1 MTSNCLQ
8 FAAARTSRAKLL
20 TILLAALCIHGS
32 SPGAQMT
39 PYTFYQVNAGYSP
52 AMDVNDAG
60 TVVGYWVGPPVS
72 ADPTSTSL
80 GYVWT
85 RADGAQPIIVD
96 PTTVKQFP
104 QRTPINEP
112 SASLR
117 ISGAGTV
124 AGAACLQG
132 FTCADR
138 RAAIWNP
145 SQGLVSLGSFDN
157 NQNTSAAA
165 GVNSSGQVVGY
176 SWGGGY
182 NNLGPFIWS
191 DADGLQHLT
200 GFRGINGHATGIN
213 ENGVV
218 VGWQA
223 GARQLAY
230 VWSAASGQTDIP
242 DLPGAT
248 ASVGLAI
255 NDDGAVVGRYTAA
268 DGTSRVFRWSAGSG
282 TEDLNAPAGYP
293 ELLDINNAGD
303 VLASIIAQGG
313 GAVVPSLYRNG
324 AWTNVND
331 LMPSGTNFTI
341 QDVTAINNRGWI
353 VGEGTSDPNGAQLG
367 QGFVLI
373 PPNRG
378 PGGGRRCHFNGRR
391 HRIERRPQGERRRRR
406 FPQLQHRGER
416 LLRVRAIITNT
427 ATGAFSYTP
436 NANAYGTGLVHF
448 QRQRR
453 HGRFECCDRDG
464 DDHVCQRCA
473 RFAADAAASTNAG
486 GTVTGTLVASDVDN
500 ASLTFTIGTNG
511 NKGVATVTDA
521 GTGAYSYTA
530 NAGSSGTDMFT
541 FKATDGSL
549 DSNVASVTVTISNG
563 CAIDITGLIAISQG
577 PMKLN
582 RKTGRYTQ
590 TLTLKNSDGPVT
602 GPISLVH
609 RQFKLQRIAAEPNR
623 CNRLRRPGRQSIP
636 ECGCRL

>member
-1 MTSNCLQ
+1 M
-8 FAAARTSRAKLL
+8 
-20 TILLAALCIHGS
+20 
-32 SPGAQMT
+32 
-39 PYTFYQVNAGYSP
+39 
-52 AMDVNDAG
+52 
-60 TVVGYWVGPPVS
+60 
-72 ADPTSTSL
+72 
-80 GYVWT
+80 
-85 RADGAQPIIVD
+85 
-96 PTTVKQFP
+96 
-104 QRTPINEP
+104 
-112 SASLR
+112 
-117 ISGAGTV
+117 
-124 AGAACLQG
+124 
-132 FTCADR
+132 
-138 RAAIWNP
+138 
-145 SQGLVSLGSFDN
+145 
-157 NQNTSAAA
+157 
-165 GVNSSGQVVGY
+165 NSSGQVVGY

-303 VLASIIAQGG
+303 VLASIIAQSG

-341 QDVTAINNRGWI
+341 QYVTAINNRGWI

-367 QGFVLI
+367 QSFVLI
-373 PPNRG
+373 PPNREPVAADDAISTEEDTASSG
-378 PGGGRRCHFNGRR
+378 ALRASDGDGDSLSYSIVANGSMVRRSLRTRQRCVQLHTQR
-391 HRIERRPQGERRRRR
+391 ER
-406 FPQLQHRGER
+406 
-416 LLRVRAIITNT
+416 
-427 ATGAFSYTP
+427 YD
-436 NANAYGTGLVHF
+436 GLVHF

-473 RFAADAAASTNAG
+473 RCGRCRGFYNAG
-486 GTVTGTLVASDVDN
+486 AQLPA
-500 ASLTFTIGTNG
+500 
-511 NKGVATVTDA
+511 
-521 GTGAYSYTA
+521 
-530 NAGSSGTDMFT
+530 
-541 FKATDGSL
+541 
-549 DSNVASVTVTISNG
+549 
-563 CAIDITGLIAISQG
+563 
-577 PMKLN
+577 
-582 RKTGRYTQ
+582 
-590 TLTLKNSDGPVT
+590 
-602 GPISLVH
+602 H
-609 RQFKLQRIAAEPNR
+609 
-623 CNRLRRPGRQSIP
+623 
-636 ECGCRL
+636 